1 MQRRSVSYEIRRGG
15 NMTYTDLPLIRLVA
29 RSIVSHRHHLC
40 LSHLDSIHAL
50 AVDSI
55 PRVGHVCGKGIYVRP
70 HLDSFPEYPSFDYR
84 RGPITVMAEFR
95 HRSTEGHHRHQPP

>member
-40 LSHLDSIHAL
+40 LSHLDSINAL

-70 HLDSFPEYPSFDYR
+70 PLWNTEVHPPSV
-84 RGPITVMAEFR
+84 PCV
-95 HRSTEGHHRHQPP
+95 EGLA